1 MSQKRTYPSGE
12 EKRKRKKVE
21 EEKIQQEKGSAVNA
35 MAEKLLLIDTDCGI
49 DDAQAIMMALAA
61 PGVRM
66 LGITCCFGNASVE
79 DVCQN
84 VSRVLSVCERTEIP
98 VFRGTA
104 TPLVGN
110 PDCPISH
117 FGTDGLG
124 DVLEDRDPELWK
136 KQIQSEHAV
145 NAMIRLVSENEG
157 KVSLVAIGPLTNLAL
172 AVRLDPSFPQ
182 KLKDLFIMGGN
193 MEGKG
198 NRTVCGEFNFVMDP
212 ESAYIVLE
220 EFLCPTYIASWEFT
234 CRHKLSWDFFDEWIS
249 QDTEAARF
257 MKKITSKCWAYSRD
271 VISSKDAIFGPGFV
285 SYDSYAV
292 AAAIDG
298 SVVTKSAECAVQ
310 VELQGVLCRGMMA
323 LDLCDKLKKQHRVFV
338 MKECD
343 LSKFRQLLTA
353 ALRLPCKT

>member
-1 MSQKRTYPSGE
+1 MQITT
-12 EKRKRKKVE
+12 
-21 EEKIQQEKGSAVNA
+21 

-61 PGVRM
+61 PGVKV
-66 LGITCCFGNASVE
+66 LGITCCFGNAAVE

-84 VSRVLSVCERTEIP
+84 VLRVLSVCNRSEIP
-98 VFRGTA
+98 VFLGAA

-110 PDCPISH
+110 PDTPINH

-124 DVLEDRDPELWK
+124 DVFEDRDSEKWK
-136 KQIQSEHAV
+136 TPIQTENAV
-145 NAMIRLVSENEG
+145 NAMIRLVSDNIG
-157 KVSLVAIGPLTNLAL
+157 QVSLVAVGPLTNLAL
-172 AVRLDPSFPQ
+172 AVKLDPSFPQ
-182 KLKDLFIMGGN
+182 KLQKLFIMGGN

-234 CRHKLSWDFFDEWIS
+234 CRNKLSWDFFDEWIG
-249 QDTEAARF
+249 QDTPAAKF
-257 MKKITSKCWAYSRD
+257 MKKITSKCWGYSRD
-271 VISSKDAIFGPGFV
+271 TVSSKDVVFGPGFV

-298 SVVTKSAECAVQ
+298 GVVTESVECAVR
-310 VELQGVLCRGMMA
+310 VELQGALCRGMMA
-323 LDLCDKLKKQHRVFV
+323 LDLCHKLKKQHRVFV

-343 LSKFRQLLTA
+343 LAKFSRLLMA
-353 ALRLPCKT
+353 ALKLP